1 MKKVETPLYKLLQRH
16 SKQLQTMYDELQEA
30 YEKAGLDDFSKESVV
45 ISRYK
50 LELSEANAYAGIAF
64 LRMKQNLK
72 NNNIKNK

>member
-1 MKKVETPLYKLLQRH
+1 MKKVETPLFEVLQRH
-16 SKQLQTMYDELQEA
+16 SKQLQAMYDELQEA

>member
-1 MKKVETPLYKLLQRH
+1 MLQRH
-16 SKQLQTMYDELQEA
+16 SKQLQAMYDELQEA

-50 LELSEANAYAGIAF
+50 LELSEANAYAGIVF
-64 LRMKQNLK
+64 LRMKQNLN